1 MRGPGADADAPAS
14 LRSCTVSQPQ
24 PLFGDGD
31 HLPMSWPEAAPAP
44 YAHLVAHAGPPE
56 QLGLIADIV
65 LDRAGIYL
73 AASTPNLAIRVR
85 LARAVV
91 PDLPVVP
98 MGATLTQGPIDSG
111 IWDALVQRARA
122 AMPDEVLLAIIAREP
137 ADGEL
142 FVAAAGP
149 YTLVEPQ
156 LDETG
161 TGDWRAQQAS
171 GCAVRATPI
180 PDAVVEVH
188 SHHAMRA
195 YFSATDD
202 RDETARRVYGVI
214 GRLDGE
220 RPEIALRVATGC
232 KPHAVESV
240 PFAQVFAADL
250 GAFRDVHFPSEGAE
264 MGHSSGETCPP
275 TARPRRYGRISLLG
289 SLVLGMADDVALIR
303 QELETRRGSDL
314 ERTSPLWTPL

>member
-1 MRGPGADADAPAS
+1 
-14 LRSCTVSQPQ
+14 V
-24 PLFGDGD
+24 
-31 HLPMSWPEAAPAP
+31 SWPETAPTP
-44 YAHLVAHAGPPE
+44 YAHLVAHAGPPKPC
-56 QLGLIADIV
+56 GLIADVV
-65 LDRAGIYL
+65 LDGAGLYL
-73 AASTPNLAIRVR
+73 AAFTPNLGIRVR

-91 PDLPVVP
+91 PDLPMVP
-98 MGATLTQGPIDSG
+98 MGVTLTQGLIDTH
-111 IWDALVQRARA
+111 IWNALVERART
-122 AMPDEVLLAIIAREP
+122 AMPDEVLLAVIAREP

-149 YTLVEPQ
+149 YKLVEPQ

-161 TGDWRAQQAS
+161 TGDWQAQQAS
-171 GCAVRATPI
+171 GYAVRATPI
-180 PDAVVEVH
+180 PDAIVEVH

-250 GAFRDVHFPSEGAE
+250 GAFRDVHFPSDGTEV
-264 MGHSSGETCPP
+264 GHSSGEAWPP
-275 TARPRRYGRISLLG
+275 TARPRRYGRISLLA
-289 SLVLGMADDVALIR
+289 SLLLDIADDVAVIR
-303 QELETRRGSDL
+303 QEVETRRGSDW
-314 ERTSPLWTPL
+314 ERTPLWTPR

>member
-1 MRGPGADADAPAS
+1 
-14 LRSCTVSQPQ
+14 V
-24 PLFGDGD
+24 
-31 HLPMSWPEAAPAP
+31 SWPETAPTP
-44 YAHLVAHAGPPE
+44 YAHLVAHAGPP
-56 QLGLIADIV
+56 QPCGLIADVV
-65 LDRAGIYL
+65 LDGAGLYL
-73 AASTPNLAIRVR
+73 AASTPNLGIRVR

-91 PDLPVVP
+91 PDLPMVP
-98 MGATLTQGPIDSG
+98 MGVTLTQGPIDTH
-111 IWDALVQRARA
+111 IWDALVERART
-122 AMPDEVLLAIIAREP
+122 AMPDEVLLAVIAREP

-142 FVAAAGP
+142 IVAVAGP
-149 YTLVEPQ
+149 YALVEPQ

-161 TGDWRAQQAS
+161 TGDWQPQQAS
-171 GCAVRATPI
+171 ECGVRATPI

-250 GAFRDVHFPSEGAE
+250 GAFRDVHFPSDGAE

-275 TARPRRYGRISLLG
+275 TARPRRYGRISLLA
-289 SLVLGMADDVALIR
+289 SLLLDIADDVAVIR
-303 QELETRRGSDL
+303 QEVETRRGSDW
-314 ERTSPLWTPL
+314 ERTPLWTRR